1 MAKFDATN
9 STLTAHGQLYQQV
22 AATTT
27 TVKTGAGRLARII
40 VVAGTGAVTAY
51 DNTAASGTVIWT
63 KTTVAVGD
71 IYELD
76 FPATTGITVTAAAA
90 TTVNVVYT

>member
-1 MAKFDATN
+1 MKFDATN
-9 STLTAHGQLYQQV
+9 NGLTAHGQIYQQV

-27 TVKTGAGRLARII
+27 VVKSGAGRLARII

-51 DNTAASGTVIWT
+51 DNTAGSGTILWT

-71 IYELD
+71 IYEID
-76 FPATTGITVTAAAA
+76 IPAATGITVVVAAA